1 MEKYKSQR
9 QIDYEVAGK
18 KIYEATQN
26 DPVIAELRERLRS
39 LLVNFAVHGL
49 VDGELYPFFTD
60 KNVQDAYDRTVSL
73 IEQRHD
79 EIKEKIFRDY
89 E

>member
-9 QIDYEVAGK
+9 QIDYEVIGQ
-18 KIYEATQN
+18 KIREATLI
-26 DPVIAELRERLRS
+26 DEEIKRLRERLKE
-39 LLVNFAVHGL
+39 LLVNYAVHGL

-60 KNVQDAYDRTVSL
+60 RKIQEKYDHTVFL

-79 EIKEKIFRDY
+79 EIKEQIFKDY
-89 E
+89 D